1 VLLRLNT
8 FFLILL
14 IFAYFKPFDLGL
26 LEITIP
32 MVMGDFFSFENLIRD
47 FKLLPVP
54 DIKTAVFILLDP
66 VNRAI

>member
-1 VLLRLNT
+1 MIN
-8 FFLILL
+8 
-14 IFAYFKPFDLGL
+14 
-26 LEITIP
+26 
-32 MVMGDFFSFENLIRD
+32 GDFVSFENLIRD